1 MTMVREAA
9 PQRGSAAPARGK
21 THDNRRLRMAG
32 EGRGLLRVACAAGVL
47 VVSAVVLAGLGSCG
61 QLGPAALEGPW
72 TPEGEVVMKPGLT
85 FNQRNELH
93 GQLEQARWA
102 SRFGTNV
109 PKQVSPVA
117 HVRAEKASHTNA
129 GVAVVHATGSRS
141 FGGEK
146 QQAY

>member
-9 PQRGSAAPARGK
+9 PQRGSTVPARGQ
-21 THDNRRLRMAG
+21 THGNRRLRTAG
-32 EGRGLLRVACAAGVL
+32 EGRGLLRVACAAGAL
-47 VVSAVVLAGLGSCG
+47 VVSAVVLAQGLQTS
-61 QLGPAALEGPW
+61 ALEGPW

-85 FNQRNELH
+85 FNQMNELH

-117 HVRAEKASHTNA
+117 HVRAEKASHANA

>member
-9 PQRGSAAPARGK
+9 PQRGSTVPARGQ
-21 THDNRRLRMAG
+21 THGNRRLRTAG
-32 EGRGLLRVACAAGVL
+32 EGRGLLRVACAAGAL
-47 VVSAVVLAGLGSCG
+47 VVSAVVLAGQGSGG
-61 QLGPAALEGPW
+61 QLAALEGPW

-85 FNQRNELH
+85 FNQMNELH

-117 HVRAEKASHTNA
+117 HVRAEKASHANA

>member
-9 PQRGSAAPARGK
+9 PQRGSTVPARGQ
-21 THDNRRLRMAG
+21 THGNRRLRTAG
-32 EGRGLLRVACAAGVL
+32 EGRGLLRVACAAGAL
-47 VVSAVVLAGLGSCG
+47 VVSAVVLAGQGG
-61 QLGPAALEGPW
+61 QLAALEGPW

-85 FNQRNELH
+85 FNQMNELH

-117 HVRAEKASHTNA
+117 HVRAEKASHANA

>member
-1 MTMVREAA
+1 MTMVR
-9 PQRGSAAPARGK
+9 GAAPARGQ
-21 THDNRRLRMAG
+21 THDHGRLRTAG
-32 EGRGLLRVACAAGVL
+32 EGRRLLQVACSACAL
-47 VVSAVVLAGLGSCG
+47 VVSAVVLAWKGSGG

-85 FNQRNELH
+85 FNQMNELH

-117 HVRAEKASHTNA
+117 RVRARKQATRMQGLMSHMQRVPA
-129 GVAVVHATGSRS
+129 A
-141 FGGEK
+141 
-146 QQAY
+146 